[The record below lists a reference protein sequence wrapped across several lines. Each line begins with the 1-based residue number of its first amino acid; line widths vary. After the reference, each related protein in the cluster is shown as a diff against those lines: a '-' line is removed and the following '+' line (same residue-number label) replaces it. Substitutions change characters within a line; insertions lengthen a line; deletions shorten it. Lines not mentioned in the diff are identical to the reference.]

1 MSPLFDI
8 SLGAIFLLAG
18 MGYLY
23 RPDIVSRVNTFFRD
37 SLFNDAHLKLERKK
51 WGVFFL
57 QLSLFFIYVGWQ
69 GWGSCKLNKNTS
81 PPH

>member
-1 MSPLFDI
+1 MSSRFDI
-8 SLGAIFLLAG
+8 FLGAVFLLTG

-23 RPDIVSRVNTFFRD
+23 RPDLVSRVNAFFRN

-57 QLSLFFIYVGWQ
+57 LLAFLLLYVGWQ
-69 GWGSCKLNKNTS
+69 GGEAVN
-81 PPH
+81 